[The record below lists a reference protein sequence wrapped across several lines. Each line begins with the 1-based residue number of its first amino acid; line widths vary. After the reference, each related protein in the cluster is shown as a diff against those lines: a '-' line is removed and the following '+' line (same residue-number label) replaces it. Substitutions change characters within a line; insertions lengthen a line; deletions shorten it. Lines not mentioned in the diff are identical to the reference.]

1 MTPDKTGSSVLA
13 QLDGHSPG
21 FPCDGVK
28 QHANTRG
35 QCGFTK
41 NHRKRSRSCF
51 DYELL
56 KHPGAKVKS
65 LIKRRVSL
73 RKKKKLLKIVS
84 SKASRIA
91 VKIAFQHLCT
101 AERSAVLFAK
111 EFLQICS
118 QYSCLIFPILCLRNL
133 TSPQLARIHTAGTL
147 LRPQPIVG
155 SPPSASLQRTQLP
168 LWRSC
173 GSLEGNSNRA
183 CVLFPAQQPPGVCP
197 PLTPKDER
205 SKVCL
210 HLPPAQLFNLL
221 TRSKGT
227 STVLCA

>member
-1 MTPDKTGSSVLA
+1 MRFHQKSQETLQILFWLRTFKASWCKGEILNKKKS
-13 QLDGHSPG
+13 
-21 FPCDGVK
+21 F
-28 QHANTRG
+28 
-35 QCGFTK
+35 
-41 NHRKRSRSCF
+41 
-51 DYELL
+51 
-56 KHPGAKVKS
+56 AKE
-65 LIKRRVSL
+65 
-73 RKKKKLLKIVS
+73 KKKLLKIVS

-101 AERSAVLFAK
+101 AERFAILFAK
-111 EFLQICS
+111 EFLQIFS
-118 QYSCLIFPILCLRNL
+118 QYSCLIFPVLCLRNL

-183 CVLFPAQQPPGVCP
+183 CVLFLAQQPPGVCP
-197 PLTPKDER
+197 PLSPKDER

-221 TRSKGT
+221 HVQKGQVRYCALREGGQIRAMEMDNVPECVNALRGGGLCRST
-227 STVLCA
+227 